1 MRRTRGFAAILCA
14 AAVMTGCASTPE
26 QAIVREKSG
35 QSADSYKE
43 AGTEE
48 PVTIAPS
55 EVKPDGAEADTGQE
69 SASVGLEKSGASNAL
84 AARLQAPEKYE
95 AQVQSEDGAFT
106 LDCSARVDVPAV
118 DKISIYKV
126 GQMDFSQEWIDKVT
140 EAFFGD
146 APVYNGYTYNEMT
159 KDEVLERLN
168 QLKAWQ
174 AEGNTDPYGY
184 IAVARESGIENPEE
198 FYDIQQDIDVWEQT
212 YAEAPETT
220 ERTAVKPGLDGG
232 FEVSEDGSDSSVNNF
247 IGMVEMDGQNYRYQL
262 KRYTSMPMIIDITN
276 YGNDKARFPSRTWY
290 AVDFAGGQETAAL
303 TGKPASWEELGMTE
317 EKAEETAG
325 ITPEEAQKIA
335 DGYMEKLGLSG
346 DFSAK
351 NVMLSLCTE
360 MDENIAGQSRYID
373 AGYQVDYTRDI
384 DGFPVTDEMQMGG
397 GLESMEST
405 LETWSYEKIQFTVN
419 KDGIQH
425 VEINNLYEI
434 GEQQVANVELMTFPE
449 IAKIFESMLQIQN
462 SDMTYSKGKA
472 FDIDHVTLGYMRVYD
487 PGADNVSGLLV
498 PVWDFFGKMVDYAV
512 YEDQEYTNVSAEPTF
527 SRLTVN
533 AADGTVINRELGY

>member
-1 MRRTRGFAAILCA
+1 
-14 AAVMTGCASTPE
+14 
-26 QAIVREKSG
+26 
-35 QSADSYKE
+35 
-43 AGTEE
+43 
-48 PVTIAPS
+48 
-55 EVKPDGAEADTGQE
+55 
-69 SASVGLEKSGASNAL
+69 
-84 AARLQAPEKYE
+84 
-95 AQVQSEDGAFT
+95 
-106 LDCSARVDVPAV
+106 
-118 DKISIYKV
+118 
-126 GQMDFSQEWIDKVT
+126 
-140 EAFFGD
+140 
-146 APVYNGYTYNEMT
+146 
-159 KDEVLERLN
+159 
-168 QLKAWQ
+168 
-174 AEGNTDPYGY
+174 
-184 IAVARESGIENPEE
+184 
-198 FYDIQQDIDVWEQT
+198 
-212 YAEAPETT
+212 
-220 ERTAVKPGLDGG
+220 
-232 FEVSEDGSDSSVNNF
+232 
-247 IGMVEMDGQNYRYQL
+247 
-262 KRYTSMPMIIDITN
+262 
-276 YGNDKARFPSRTWY
+276 
-290 AVDFAGGQETAAL
+290 
-303 TGKPASWEELGMTE
+303 
-317 EKAEETAG
+317 
-325 ITPEEAQKIA
+325 
-335 DGYMEKLGLSG
+335 MEKLGLSG